1 MCFLGRR
8 DRYEKTTLYWA
19 ETCVK
24 GSNKLLVGMVEK
36 VGGKNTSYDILQ
48 VNMHEKHVLI
58 IDEKIGRALT
68 LTTT

>member
-1 MCFLGRR
+1 M
-8 DRYEKTTLYWA
+8 
-19 ETCVK
+19 K

-58 IDEKIGRALT
+58 IDEQIGRALT